1 MTMSQRSK
9 LLVKRYLHGV
19 LVAGVII
26 IVGHIL
32 ASISTG
38 VGKAIRDFGDWRA
51 WKLVWLPAFVGGG
64 LLMTLADWLELKL
77 KHRHKKHRLNPSDR
91 T

>member
-1 MTMSQRSK
+1 MSQRSK
-9 LLVKRYLHGV
+9 LFVKRYLHGV

-51 WKLVWLPAFVGGG
+51 WRLVWLPGLLGGG
-64 LLMTLADWLELKL
+64 LLMALAGWLDDKL
-77 KHRHKKHRLNPSDR
+77 KHKNRRLNPSNR
-91 T
+91 V